1 MSNLEDRDP
10 AFLDTIEDQVR
21 SRVRQLSTP
30 LADRA
35 SSRGI
40 RVERRGGRP
49 QLFGQT
55 FGGDRTVP
63 GDISPDVLKIEERL
77 ERPGYLRHDLG
88 SGVSSGVPQVRSHLA
103 TSS

>member
-1 MSNLEDRDP
+1 M
-10 AFLDTIEDQVR
+10 
-21 SRVRQLSTP
+21 
-30 LADRA
+30 
-35 SSRGI
+35 

-49 QLFGQT
+49 EPFGQA

-63 GDISPDVLKIEERL
+63 GDISPDVLKVEERL

-88 SGVSSGVPQVRSHLA
+88 NGFSSGVPQVRSHLA